1 MAYFKFKMV
10 ERNMLLLFFSF
21 KISKSES
28 KEFKLKYTLCLEQ
41 SIQFTVYSFQR
52 WGLVGVIILFNC
64 SSQYLKEDTQKL
76 QYKVYSP
83 NLRPFYSL

>member
-1 MAYFKFKMV
+1 MV
-10 ERNMLLLFFSF
+10 ERNMLLLFFFF

-52 WGLVGVIILFNC
+52 WVLL
-64 SSQYLKEDTQKL
+64 SYLI
-76 QYKVYSP
+76 VHH
-83 NLRPFYSL
+83 NI